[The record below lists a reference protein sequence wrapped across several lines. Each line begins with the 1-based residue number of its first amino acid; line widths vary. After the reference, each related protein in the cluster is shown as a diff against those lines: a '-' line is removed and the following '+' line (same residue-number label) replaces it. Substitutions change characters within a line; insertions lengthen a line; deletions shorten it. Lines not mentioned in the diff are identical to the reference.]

1 MSAITNCTN
10 QDLYSEDKE
19 NFKQEKSSK
28 GGKSELREM
37 KEWHNTCS
45 KLEEDQMEEEML
57 MKKRKMQK
65 QSVQNYNIK
74 LVKCQEPWMSN

>member
-10 QDLYSEDKE
+10 QDLYSDDKE
-19 NFKQEKSSK
+19 NIKQEKVTK

-37 KEWHNTCS
+37 SEWHNTNS
-45 KLEEDQMEEEML
+45 KLEEDQIEEELL

-74 LVKCQEPWMSN
+74 LVKCQDQ